1 MHDEQMAEEKKKIT
15 RLLLSHMTC
24 RFYPLACRSF
34 VISGL
39 TVDRTIAAMLQKEGL
54 PCAGDRKIRNS
65 VIRKYVHFRL
75 EMASMIVKSD
85 SRRSEFLEN
94 AVRDSLDFDITRSF
108 SNEFDNV
115 RRALLPFK
123 PPFAMEGGAVIP
135 LVTYLSKETGAS
147 LAPLTEYLSR
157 ETKGY
162 MARVKKESASF
173 MDALSFCNP
182 DFHDT
187 TALKL
192 PFLLLQCICENL
204 GMEEGGLVT
213 ESAQI
218 LMPLSEVTPYMA
230 KKKLTPAGARFFYH
244 YIVFRAM
251 VLSFFGSYMYQDR
264 RLRDSIY
271 KGVMKSRPVMRLIR
285 TARAIHFL
293 ADEDFI
299 MNQRLY
305 LKINMFMRQWAI
317 FDPKRKEHYY
327 CYYPNFTSYI
337 GDRMEDES
345 FGDRINLLLDEFC
358 QADRFTLSERDRN
371 FLLQETAAYI
381 NTVSHAMYFA
391 YNIGFRRPEDF
402 IDSRWN
408 ERTKNPL
415 LKGFKKIFG
424 L

>member
-1 MHDEQMAEEKKKIT
+1 MHDEQMAEEKKKLI
-15 RLLLSHMTC
+15 RLLLSHMNC

-34 VISGL
+34 TMPAVPI
-39 TVDRTIAAMLQKEGL
+39 DRAVTAMLRDRGL
-54 PCAGDRKIRNS
+54 PAAADRKARNS
-65 VIRKYVHFRL
+65 LIRKYVHFRL
-75 EMASMIVKSD
+75 ELASLMVKWD
-85 SRRSEFLEN
+85 CRRSDFLAET
-94 AVRDSLDFDITRSF
+94 VKDSLDFDITRSF
-108 SNEFDNV
+108 SNEFDNL

-123 PPFAMEGGAVIP
+123 PPFVMEGAMVIP
-135 LVTYLSKETGAS
+135 LITYLSAETGIS
-147 LAPLTEYLSR
+147 LSPLADFFEQ
-157 ETKGY
+157 ETRAY
-162 MARVKKESASF
+162 MEMVKEESASF
-173 MDALSFCNP
+173 MDALSFCHP

-187 TALKL
+187 SALKL

-218 LMPLSEVTPYMA
+218 LMPLTEVMPYMA
-230 KKKLTPAGARFFYH
+230 KKKLSPEGTRFFYH
-244 YIVFRAM
+244 YLVFRALL
-251 VLSFFGSYMYQDR
+251 LSFFGSYMYQDR
-264 RLRDSIY
+264 KLRDSIY
-271 KGVMKSRPVMRLIR
+271 KGVMKSRPMTRLIR
-285 TARAIHFL
+285 TAKAIHFM
-293 ADEDFI
+293 DDDDFI

-317 FDPKRKEHYY
+317 FDPKKKEHYY
-327 CYYPNFTSYI
+327 RYYPNFTTCIVS
-337 GDRMEDES
+337 RMDDEA
-345 FGDRINLLLDEFC
+345 FEDRINSLLDEFC
-358 QADRFTLSERDRN
+358 RADRFTLSERDRN

>member
-123 PPFAMEGGAVIP
+123 PPFAMESGAVIP
-135 LVTYLSKETGAS
+135 LMT
-147 LAPLTEYLSR
+147 YLSR
-157 ETKGY
+157 ETGVSLTLLTDYLARETEGY
-162 MARVKKESASF
+162 IEQVKEESADF
-173 MDALSFCNP
+173 MTALSFCNP

-187 TALKL
+187 SASKL

-218 LMPLSEVTPYMA
+218 LMPLAEVTPYMA
-230 KKKLTPAGARFFYH
+230 KKNLTPEGTRFFYH
-244 YIVFRAM
+244 YIVFRSM

-264 RLRDSIY
+264 KLRDSIY
-271 KGVMKSRPVMRLIR
+271 KGIMKSRPVKRLIR
-285 TARAIHFL
+285 TAKAIHFME
-293 ADEDFI
+293 ADDFI
-299 MNQRLY
+299 LNQRLY
-305 LKINMFMRQWAI
+305 LKINMFMRQWAV
-317 FDPKRKEHYY
+317 FDPKKKEHYY
-327 CYYPNFTSYI
+327 RYYPNFTTFI
-337 GDRMEDES
+337 ADRMDDDR
-345 FGDRINLLLDEFC
+345 FADRINGLLDEFC
-358 QADRFTLSERDRN
+358 RADHFTLSERDRN

-391 YNIGFRRPEDF
+391 YGIGFRRPEDF

>member
-123 PPFAMEGGAVIP
+123 PPFAMESGAVIP
-135 LVTYLSKETGAS
+135 LMT
-147 LAPLTEYLSR
+147 YLSR
-157 ETKGY
+157 ETGVSLTLLTDYLARETEGY
-162 MARVKKESASF
+162 IEQVKEESADF
-173 MDALSFCNP
+173 MTALSFCNP

-187 TALKL
+187 SASKL

-218 LMPLSEVTPYMA
+218 LMPLAEVTPYMA

-264 RLRDSIY
+264 KLRDSIY

-293 ADEDFI
+293 GDEDFI

-327 CYYPNFTSYI
+327 RYYPNFTSYI

>member
-1 MHDEQMAEEKKKIT
+1 MHDEQMTEEKKKIIH
-15 RLLLSHMTC
+15 LLLSRMTG
-24 RFYPLACRSF
+24 RFYPLACQSF
-34 VISGL
+34 AVPDM
-39 TVDRTIAAMLQKEGL
+39 TVDRAVTAMARKKNL
-54 PCAGDRKIRNS
+54 PWADNKKVRNS

-75 EMASMIVKSD
+75 ELASLMVKSD
-85 SRRSEFLEN
+85 SRCSDFLAET
-94 AVRDSLDFDITRSF
+94 VKDSLDFDITRSF
-108 SNEFDNV
+108 SGEFDNV

-123 PPFAMEGGAVIP
+123 PPFAMESGMVIP
-135 LVTYLSKETGAS
+135 LITYLSAETGVSLSPLTDYLMKET
-147 LAPLTEYLSR
+147 E
-157 ETKGY
+157 EY
-162 MARVKKESASF
+162 MARVKEESASF

-213 ESAQI
+213 ENAQI

-251 VLSFFGSYMYQDR
+251 VLSFFGAYMYQDR
-264 RLRDSIY
+264 KLRDSIY

-317 FDPKRKEHYY
+317 FRSE
-327 CYYPNFTSYI
+327 TE
-337 GDRMEDES
+337 GT
-345 FGDRINLLLDEFC
+345 LLPLLPQFH
-358 QADRFTLSERDRN
+358 
-371 FLLQETAAYI
+371 FL
-381 NTVSHAMYFA
+381 H
-391 YNIGFRRPEDF
+391 RRPHG
-402 IDSRWN
+402 R
-408 ERTKNPL
+408 
-415 LKGFKKIFG
+415 
-424 L
+424 

>member
-1 MHDEQMAEEKKKIT
+1 MHDEQMAEEKKKLI
-15 RLLLSHMTC
+15 RLLLSHMNC

-34 VISGL
+34 TMPAVPI
-39 TVDRTIAAMLQKEGL
+39 DRAVTAMLRDRGL
-54 PCAGDRKIRNS
+54 PAAGDRKARNS
-65 VIRKYVHFRL
+65 LIRKYVHFRL
-75 EMASMIVKSD
+75 ELAFLMVKWD
-85 SRRSEFLEN
+85 SRRSDFLAET
-94 AVRDSLDFDITRSF
+94 VKDSLDFDITRSF
-108 SNEFDNV
+108 SNEFDNL

-123 PPFAMEGGAVIP
+123 PPFVMEGAMVIP
-135 LVTYLSKETGAS
+135 LITYLSAETGIS
-147 LAPLTEYLSR
+147 LSPLADFFEQETRTYMEMVR
-157 ETKGY
+157 E
-162 MARVKKESASF
+162 ESASF
-173 MDALSFCNP
+173 MDALSFCHP

-187 TALKL
+187 SALKL

-218 LMPLSEVTPYMA
+218 LMPLTEVMPYMA
-230 KKKLTPAGARFFYH
+230 KKKLSPEGTRFFYH
-244 YIVFRAM
+244 YLVFRALL
-251 VLSFFGSYMYQDR
+251 LSFFGSYMYQDR
-264 RLRDSIY
+264 KLRDSIY
-271 KGVMKSRPVMRLIR
+271 KGVMKSRPMTRLIR

-327 CYYPNFTSYI
+327 RYYPNFTSYI

>member
-1 MHDEQMAEEKKKIT
+1 MHDEQMTEEKKKIIH
-15 RLLLSHMTC
+15 LLLSRMTG
-24 RFYPLACRSF
+24 RFYPLACQSF
-34 VISGL
+34 AVPDM
-39 TVDRTIAAMLQKEGL
+39 TVDRAVTAMARKKNL
-54 PCAGDRKIRNS
+54 PWADNKKVRNS

-75 EMASMIVKSD
+75 ELASLMVKSD
-85 SRRSEFLEN
+85 SRCSDFLAET
-94 AVRDSLDFDITRSF
+94 VKDSLDFDITRSF
-108 SNEFDNV
+108 SGEFDSV

-123 PPFAMEGGAVIP
+123 SPFAMESGMVIP
-135 LVTYLSKETGAS
+135 LITYLSAETGVSLSPLTDYLMKET
-147 LAPLTEYLSR
+147 E
-157 ETKGY
+157 EY
-162 MARVKKESASF
+162 MARVKEESASF

-264 RLRDSIY
+264 KLRDSIY

-327 CYYPNFTSYI
+327 RYYPNFTSYI

>member
-162 MARVKKESASF
+162 MDKVKEESASF
-173 MDALSFCNP
+173 MEALSFCHP

-187 TALKL
+187 SAVKL
-192 PFLLLQCICENL
+192 PFLLLKCICENL

-264 RLRDSIY
+264 KLRDSIY

-293 ADEDFI
+293 GDEDFI

-327 CYYPNFTSYI
+327 RYYPNFTSCI

-391 YNIGFRRPEDF
+391 YGIGFRRPEDF

-408 ERTKNPL
+408 VRTKNPL

>member
-251 VLSFFGSYMYQDR
+251 VLSFFGAYMYQDR
-264 RLRDSIY
+264 KLRDSIY

-327 CYYPNFTSYI
+327 RYYPNFTSYI

-408 ERTKNPL
+408 VRTKNPL
-415 LKGFKKIFG
+415 LNGFKKIFG

>member
-162 MARVKKESASF
+162 MDKVKEESASF
-173 MDALSFCNP
+173 MEALSFCHP

-187 TALKL
+187 SAVKL
-192 PFLLLQCICENL
+192 PFLLLKCICENL

-264 RLRDSIY
+264 KLRDSIY

-327 CYYPNFTSYI
+327 RYYPNFTSYI

>member
-123 PPFAMEGGAVIP
+123 PPFAMESGAVIP
-135 LVTYLSKETGAS
+135 LMT
-147 LAPLTEYLSR
+147 YLSR
-157 ETKGY
+157 ETGVSLTLLTDYLARETEGY
-162 MARVKKESASF
+162 IEQVKEESADF
-173 MDALSFCNP
+173 MTALSFCNP

-187 TALKL
+187 SASKL

-264 RLRDSIY
+264 KLRDSIY

-327 CYYPNFTSYI
+327 RYYPNFTSYI

-358 QADRFTLSERDRN
+358 QADRFILSERDRN

-408 ERTKNPL
+408 VRTKNPL

>member
-162 MARVKKESASF
+162 MDKVKEESASF
-173 MDALSFCNP
+173 MEALSFCHP

-187 TALKL
+187 SAVKL
-192 PFLLLQCICENL
+192 PFLLLKCICENL

-218 LMPLSEVTPYMA
+218 LMPLAEVTPYMA
-230 KKKLTPAGARFFYH
+230 KKNLTPEGTRFFYH
-244 YIVFRAM
+244 YIVFRSM

-264 RLRDSIY
+264 KLRDSIY
-271 KGVMKSRPVMRLIR
+271 KGIMKSRPVMRLIR

-327 CYYPNFTSYI
+327 RYYPNFTSYI

-358 QADRFTLSERDRN
+358 QADRFILSERDRN

-408 ERTKNPL
+408 VRTKNPL

>member
-162 MARVKKESASF
+162 MDKVKEESASF
-173 MDALSFCNP
+173 MEALSFCHP

-187 TALKL
+187 SAVKL
-192 PFLLLQCICENL
+192 PFLLLKCICENL

-218 LMPLSEVTPYMA
+218 LMPLTEVMPYMA
-230 KKKLTPAGARFFYH
+230 KKKLSPEGTRFFYH
-244 YIVFRAM
+244 YLVFRALL
-251 VLSFFGSYMYQDR
+251 LSFFGSYMYQER
-264 RLRDSIY
+264 KLRDSIY
-271 KGVMKSRPVMRLIR
+271 KGVMKSRPMTRLIR
-285 TARAIHFL
+285 TAKAIHFM
-293 ADEDFI
+293 DDDDFI

-317 FDPKRKEHYY
+317 FDPKKKEHYY
-327 CYYPNFTSYI
+327 RYYPNFTTYI
-337 GDRMEDES
+337 VSRMDDEA
-345 FGDRINLLLDEFC
+345 FEDRINSLLDEFC
-358 QADRFTLSERDRN
+358 RADRFTLSERDRN

>member
-147 LAPLTEYLSR
+147 LSPLTDYLMK
-157 ETKGY
+157 ETEEY
-162 MARVKKESASF
+162 MARVKEESASF

-327 CYYPNFTSYI
+327 RYYPNFTTFI
-337 GDRMEDES
+337 ADRMDDDR
-345 FGDRINLLLDEFC
+345 FADRINGLLDEFC
-358 QADRFTLSERDRN
+358 RADHFTLSERDRN

-391 YNIGFRRPEDF
+391 YGIGFRRPEDF

-408 ERTKNPL
+408 EQTKNSL

>member
-1 MHDEQMAEEKKKIT
+1 MHDEQMTEEKKKIIH
-15 RLLLSHMTC
+15 LLLSHMTG
-24 RFYPLACRSF
+24 RFYPLACQSF
-34 VISGL
+34 AVPDM
-39 TVDRTIAAMLQKEGL
+39 TVDRAVTAMARKKNL
-54 PCAGDRKIRNS
+54 PWADNKKVRNS

-75 EMASMIVKSD
+75 ELASLMVKSD
-85 SRRSEFLEN
+85 SRCSDFLAET
-94 AVRDSLDFDITRSF
+94 VKDSLDFDITRSF
-108 SNEFDNV
+108 SGEFDNV

-123 PPFAMEGGAVIP
+123 SPFAMESGMVIP
-135 LVTYLSKETGAS
+135 LITYLSAETGVSLSPLTDYLMKET
-147 LAPLTEYLSR
+147 E
-157 ETKGY
+157 EY
-162 MARVKKESASF
+162 MARVKEESASF
-173 MDALSFCNP
+173 IDALSFCNP

-264 RLRDSIY
+264 KLRDSIY

-327 CYYPNFTSYI
+327 RYYPNFTSYI

-408 ERTKNPL
+408 VRTKNPL